1 VRAVANPRRAVRLA
15 RVIRTMLGMA
25 EPDHSPPA
33 PGPYL
38 QTVSGRWVNPFDP
51 DPKQLDAGDIARAL
65 ANQCRF
71 GGHCN
76 VFYSVAQHSVIVSQ
90 LVEERGGD
98 VEDVFAALMHDATE
112 AYLGDMPHPIKHRS
126 PLGAAF
132 KEAEDHLEAAI
143 RDRFAIRPDVPE
155 IKRADRA
162 LLATERREF
171 SAESWHWPELDDV
184 EPLELELTAWPPD
197 EAARAFAQ
205 RYTELEASRR

>member
-1 VRAVANPRRAVRLA
+1 MPAADGA
-15 RVIRTMLGMA
+15 
-25 EPDHSPPA
+25 PPA

-51 DPKQLDAGDIARAL
+51 DPAQLDAGDIARAL

-71 GGHCN
+71 GGHSRR
-76 VFYSVAQHSVIVSQ
+76 FYSVAQHSVIVSR

-98 VEDVFAALMHDATE
+98 AEDCFAALMHDATE

-132 KEAEDHLEAAI
+132 RAAEDHLEHAI
-143 RDRFAIRPDVPE
+143 RERFAIRADVPE

-162 LLATERREF
+162 LLATERRAF
-171 SAESWHWPELDDV
+171 SAETWRWPELDGV
-184 EPLELELTAWPPD
+184 EPLDLELTAWSPD
-197 EAARAFAQ
+197 EAATAFVERFA
-205 RYTELEASRR
+205 ELDVRR

>member
-1 VRAVANPRRAVRLA
+1 LTYDYRA
-15 RVIRTMLGMA
+15 MA
-25 EPDHSPPA
+25 APENAPPA

-38 QTVSGRWVNPFDP
+38 QTVSGRWVNPFEP
-51 DPKQLDAGDIARAL
+51 DPAQLDVGDIARAL

-71 GGHCN
+71 GGHSRS
-76 VFYSVAQHSVIVSQ
+76 FYSVAQHSVIVSE

-132 KEAEDHLEAAI
+132 KAAEDNLERVI
-143 RDRFAIRPDVPE
+143 RDRFRIKSDVPE

-162 LLATERREF
+162 LLATERRAF
-171 SAESWHWPELDDV
+171 SAESWDWPELEGV
-184 EPLELELTAWPPD
+184 EPLDLDLTAWSPD
-197 EAARAFAQ
+197 EAAQAFAR
-205 RYTELEASRR
+205 RYAELDSRRRRQR